1 MSKAWMTSVKG
12 VEKPLDVLDLFM
24 ERFRML
30 GGYAALADNPETA
43 AAVAADFL
51 KQHGSRTVFISK
63 LPKEVMQLLEKKLE
77 EMGIQIYTHES
88 SKDPVAVVKMVDAGI
103 STAAAAVA
111 ETGTFVEVAF
121 DDVERLVSS
130 FPKTYVCFINGS
142 SVVKSVYMTAGLLRS
157 AMEKDRV
164 AVTFISGP
172 SRSGDI
178 EQRLVLG
185 IHGPHHVLAVVC
197 GWL

>member
-1 MSKAWMTSVKG
+1 MASLAGFGKL
-12 VEKPLDVLDLFM
+12 LDVLGLFM
-24 ERFRML
+24 ERFRIL
-30 GGYAALADNPETA
+30 GGYAALAENPESA
-43 AAVAADFL
+43 ATVAADFL
-51 KQHGSRTVFISK
+51 RQHGSRTVFISK
-63 LPKEVMQLLEKKLE
+63 LPTRLTQPVEKKLK
-77 EMGIQIYTHES
+77 EMGLQVYSYDS
-88 SKDPVAVVKMVDAGI
+88 SEDPVNVVKVVDAGI

-111 ETGTFVEVAF
+111 ETGTLVEVAF

-130 FPKTYVCFINGS
+130 LPKTYVCFVNGS
-142 SVVKSVYMTAGLLRS
+142 TVVKSVYMTSGLLRS
-157 AMEKDRV
+157 AMENDKV

-197 GWL
+197 SWL